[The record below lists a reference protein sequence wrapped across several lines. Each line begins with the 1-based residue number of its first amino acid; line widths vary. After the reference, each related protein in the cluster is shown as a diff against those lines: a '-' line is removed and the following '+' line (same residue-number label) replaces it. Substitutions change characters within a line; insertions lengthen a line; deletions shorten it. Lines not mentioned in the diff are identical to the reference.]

1 GRPDPRIPPRRLRGR
16 AGRQAARAAAR
27 DREAGLRSGLPGRCA
42 AGGGARRIPLG
53 HRGGLEPDRRAAH
66 RRGARRHRPGR
77 RGGEGLMAAACIRI
91 DERTRAEARRAR
103 REWDWG
109 AERRSAAFLL
119 PSLAERALRAAG
131 YRPAPQGAWVG
142 PDGEHFEDLE
152 LAVLTEFTAA
162 ALAEA
167 EPSPDPIEEALRQ

>member
-1 GRPDPRIPPRRLRGR
+1 M
-16 AGRQAARAAAR
+16 AAAR
-27 DREAGLRSGLPGRCA
+27 
-42 AGGGARRIPLG
+42 
-53 HRGGLEPDRRAAH
+53 
-66 RRGARRHRPGR
+66 
-77 RGGEGLMAAACIRI
+77 IRI

-109 AERRSAAFLL
+109 AEQRSAAFLL
-119 PSLAERALRAAG
+119 PSLAERALRTTG

-167 EPSPDPIEEALRQ
+167 EPSPDPIDEALRQIREVAMVPVGQILLSPEDRIRALTAKLERIANIAADGEPDEDWRPSLIDEASS

>member
-1 GRPDPRIPPRRLRGR
+1 
-16 AGRQAARAAAR
+16 
-27 DREAGLRSGLPGRCA
+27 
-42 AGGGARRIPLG
+42 
-53 HRGGLEPDRRAAH
+53 
-66 RRGARRHRPGR
+66 
-77 RGGEGLMAAACIRI
+77 MAAACIRI

-167 EPSPDPIEEALRQ
+167 EPSPDPIEEVLRQIREVAMIPVGQVLLSPEDRIRALTAKLERIANIAADGEPDEDWRPSLIDEASS